1 MSMIIS
7 IYNIK
12 KKTHTHQLL
21 KGKKYKVHR
30 FLMISKRKFKWCTCT
45 SWLFITSKCVT
56 CVPFKLTPGTIPG
69 F

>member
-30 FLMISKRKFKWCTCT
+30 FLMISKRKFNG
-45 SWLFITSKCVT
+45 VH
-56 CVPFKLTPGTIPG
+56 VQVG
-69 F
+69 FLSLRNV